1 MCRWIVYIGEPL
13 QRQGLMLEDL
23 LIKPDH
29 SIVKQVHERFLP
41 GLCYGLEDN
50 DKEELETEATWVNV
64 HGFGVGWYTDTFK
77 EFSPDP
83 TTVKGMLPA
92 HFRTIA
98 PISTDLA
105 FEQLCAHTA
114 SKCILAHIRNA
125 SFPPS
130 VEVNNHPFIFGKY
143 TFMHNGKVADFPLF
157 RSDIISRISELQM
170 VVQALEL
177 PSSVLNSNYV
187 FNIRGNTDTEHLATL
202 YFAHLDLVKAG
213 IWFQRR
219 QFPASNL
226 QIPFDADSTD
236 ALLCA
241 LIRTI
246 DDIHWI
252 QHQRKVG
259 AFEPGKDRAG
269 NKFNLCITDSGNQM
283 LACRWRD
290 SKNGFPPSLYLSL
303 TAGEKLNRKY
313 PDSKFRKAEKNIC
326 DSDVKI
332 NSISQLIQ
340 ENDIGPTDQGRH
352 VIVGSEPCT
361 ENVND
366 WGLFD
371 PNQCVTVDE
380 THKLRIIDMTKFFQA
395 GREHEL
401 EKYRFSDV
409 FNQISS
415 QISSYKGDTPLPMI
429 GMPVQA
435 INLPA
440 PKTKVFETELYL
452 KKKD

>member
-1 MCRWIVYIGEPL
+1 RV
-13 QRQGLMLEDL
+13 
-23 LIKPDH
+23 
-29 SIVKQVHERFLP
+29 LP
-41 GLCYGLEDN
+41 
-50 DKEELETEATWVNV
+50 
-64 HGFGVGWYTDTFK
+64 
-77 EFSPDP
+77 
-83 TTVKGMLPA
+83 
-92 HFRTIA
+92 

-170 VVQALEL
+170 VIQTLVL
-177 PSSVLNSNYV
+177 PSSVPNSNYV

-219 QFPASNL
+219 QSLAGDL

-236 ALLCA
+236 ALLTVLEINSTSA
-241 LIRTI
+241 LVCLPTGI
-246 DDIHWI
+246 
-252 QHQRKVG
+252 
-259 AFEPGKDRAG
+259 
-269 NKFNLCITDSGNQM
+269 QM

-340 ENDIGPTDQGRH
+340 ENDIGPTDQG
-352 VIVGSEPCT
+352 IYDILI
-361 ENVND
+361 NIK
-366 WGLFD
+366 
-371 PNQCVTVDE
+371 Q
-380 THKLRIIDMTKFFQA
+380 KF
-395 GREHEL
+395 
-401 EKYRFSDV
+401 
-409 FNQISS
+409 I
-415 QISSYKGDTPLPMI
+415 MI
-429 GMPVQA
+429 
-435 INLPA
+435 
-440 PKTKVFETELYL
+440 FF
-452 KKKD
+452 